1 SIAAVIFY
9 IFFIWY
15 RDWFGKNTFIYRL
28 LMLPTTRLNIFYAK
42 LSTILLV
49 TFGFVGFQLM
59 ILPLETRLMQWMVP
73 KDFRV
78 DMTLQNIMDS
88 FMEWHIIL
96 PQTFTQ
102 FILHYGTGTIVVS
115 VIFTAILFERSFRW
129 KGVLLGVIYGIVAI
143 GMFISPLILQDVIL
157 DGFFYPGEMVLLE
170 IAAGLLV
177 LAGSIWMSNFLLKK
191 KIRVYGGTNMQKYWK
206 TISMMIVIVL
216 GIGTFY
222 IHKAVTASQYPDF
235 IIETVSGDEAEIDNI
250 VLQGSYK
257 RDTIEEMVY
266 ITPDGSK

>member
-1 SIAAVIFY
+1 ISQAEFIDMFGQMSFDQVMGSAWFLGPIALSIAAVIFY

-191 KIRVYGGTNMQKYWK
+191 KIRV
-206 TISMMIVIVL
+206 
-216 GIGTFY
+216 
-222 IHKAVTASQYPDF
+222 
-235 IIETVSGDEAEIDNI
+235 
-250 VLQGSYK
+250 
-257 RDTIEEMVY
+257 
-266 ITPDGSK
+266 